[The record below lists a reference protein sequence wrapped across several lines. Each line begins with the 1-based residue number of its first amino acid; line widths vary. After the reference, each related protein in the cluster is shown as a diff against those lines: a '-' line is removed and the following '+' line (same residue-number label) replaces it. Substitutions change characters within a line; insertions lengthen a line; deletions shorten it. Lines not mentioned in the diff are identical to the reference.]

1 MARQRLILGLLLIFA
16 VTPFAQAAPIVEV
29 VVTKPAIKVTERLVL
44 DLEFR
49 WDQTEGEY
57 VFALPDLALQ
67 NLTLIQRSQ
76 SLETIAIGETI
87 WRKKTFTY
95 VFQPEQKGQAKL
107 LDFTVPYLEPSSQK
121 GGQLEIAPI
130 EVTILPD
137 LTKQFQIF
145 TGIGGILLI
154 VFSVFI
160 GYRIFR
166 RPKQQPA
173 RPDSQS
179 PEMDEIQRIL
189 RTASGLKESVE
200 ELSLCLRRILVKH
213 YGISSASASERE
225 ILNAVEQSDLMREEK
240 NKIRG
245 LFTKISETKYSGIPL
260 SEVEYQQLRDEL
272 AQVIREKSIYLETS
286 NATP

>member
-16 VTPFAQAAPIVEV
+16 VTPLAQAAPIVEV

-49 WDQTEGEY
+49 WEQTEGEY

-107 LDFTVPYLEPSSQK
+107 LGFTVPYLEPSSQK
-121 GGQLEIAPI
+121 GGQLEIAPT

-145 TGIGGILLI
+145 AGIGGILLI
-154 VFSVFI
+154 TFSVFI

-166 RPKQQPA
+166 RPKV
-173 RPDSQS
+173 RLNS
-179 PEMDEIQRIL
+179 PSSEMDEIQRIL
-189 RTASGLKESVE
+189 STASGLKESVE
-200 ELSLCLRRILVKH
+200 ELSLCLRHRLVRH
-213 YGISSASASERE
+213 YGISNASASERE

-245 LFTKISETKYSGIPL
+245 LLTKISETKYSGIPL

-272 AQVIREKSIYLETS
+272 AQVIREKSIYLETG